1 MSMNRPYYLDP
12 IFVSAPSRNEAAS
25 ATHSYQ
31 PRTLSPDSGC
41 QPRPPDKPC
50 CTREGAELSLRT
62 FCFKFWREYC
72 EHRDETTWQIA
83 IHLRELR
90 APDTAEALPEAAS
103 PNSLSAR
110 SDQKPV
116 YLEHLMEFIVF
127 R

>member
-31 PRTLSPDSGC
+31 PRTLSRIPDVSLARLTSLAARGKAPNCLYALLASNSGENAVSTETK
-41 QPRPPDKPC
+41 PPGK
-50 CTREGAELSLRT
+50 SLYT
-62 FCFKFWREYC
+62 FVSC
-72 EHRDETTWQIA
+72 EPPILLKT
-83 IHLRELR
+83 
-90 APDTAEALPEAAS
+90 LPETAS
-103 PNSLSAR
+103 PNSLTAR

-116 YLEHLMEFIVF
+116 YLEHLMEFVVF

>member
-50 CTREGAELSLRT
+50 CTREGAELSLCT

-72 EHRDETTWQIA
+72 EHRDETTCKSLYTFVSCEPPILLKHYPRPLPRTAYPREA
-83 IHLRELR
+83 IKSRFTLNILW
-90 APDTAEALPEAAS
+90 
-103 PNSLSAR
+103 NSS
-110 SDQKPV
+110 
-116 YLEHLMEFIVF
+116 
-127 R
+127 